1 MIDPTLRK
9 KNIIMFDGIAF
20 HGGSKV
26 ATQNIVTQLSEQ
38 GFTIH
43 VLTRDPESWK
53 GSNTIPHGFTEFGYL
68 AAQENGL
75 AFYFKHL
82 WISLFL
88 FALVMRCGR
97 GTSLMG
103 TSGPGIDLAVYFVG
117 YCCALPIIQFVH
129 GPVAASRTIGRC
141 LMIANLIIYLPSAM
155 DSITIALKN
164 LLSPSALKKE
174 LSRSAYI
181 IMKNGIAEENWP
193 SPSTS
198 DFTKPHVFWAAS
210 LLRWKGVSILSGAL
224 SRFDQHQVPHTTLCY
239 INPKSTRHE
248 ISRLPLHIF
257 RLHKRENPENLD
269 DLRSLCNIFVSTAHK
284 EPFGLSILEAMAA
297 GLCIVIPNDGAYWDT
312 VLVDGESCI
321 KYRPGDSVDLY
332 TKLHFLEMNIDKAKH
347 LATASQAIAAEYKAA
362 ETYKPVISSITH
374 MIKHPNVARRHFH
387 SGRVEKNHA
396 NRKQKAGMQ

>member
-1 MIDPTLRK
+1 MIDPTLCRK
-9 KNIIMFDGIAF
+9 KIIMLDGIAY

-26 ATQNIVTQLSEQ
+26 ATRNIVAQLSEQ
-38 GFTIH
+38 GFTVH

-53 GSNTIPHGFTEFGYL
+53 GSNTIPHGFTEFKCL
-68 AAQENGL
+68 DTQENGI
-75 AFYFKHL
+75 AFYLKHL
-82 WISLFL
+82 WISLFV
-88 FALVMRCGR
+88 FALVIRCGR

-103 TSGPGIDLAVYFVG
+103 TSGPGVDLAVYFVG
-117 YCCALPIIQFVH
+117 YCCGLSIIQFVH

-141 LMIANLIIYLPSAM
+141 LMAANLIIYLPSAM
-155 DSITIALKN
+155 DSIKKSLTMVI
-164 LLSPSALKKE
+164 SPSALKKE
-174 LSRSAYI
+174 LSRNAYI
-181 IMKNGIAEENWP
+181 IMKNGISEENWP
-193 SPSTS
+193 SPSTN

-224 SRFDQHQVPHTTLCY
+224 SRFDQHQVPYTTLCY

-257 RLHKRENPENLD
+257 RLHRKENPDNLD

-312 VLVDGESCI
+312 ILVDGENCI

-332 TKLHFLEMNIDKAKH
+332 AKLNFLKMNIDKAKH
-347 LATASQAIAAEYKAA
+347 LAQASQVIATEYKAA
-362 ETYKPVISSITH
+362 ETYKPVISSITRL
-374 MIKHPNVARRHFH
+374 IKDTNSSRRYLHA
-387 SGRVEKNHA
+387 GRIEKSLR
-396 NRKQKAGMQ
+396 NRKQKAGNQ